1 MHQRARGA
9 ARTPSWRGPSGRGP
23 PEASSEAHQGVGRE
37 GEEEEEG
44 LLCCCPCFL
53 GVQQSRAGRMSALVS
68 NPMVDAEQG
77 ITEGTG
83 GRSLGR
89 QITL

>member
-1 MHQRARGA
+1 MLL
-9 ARTPSWRGPSGRGP
+9 PLL
-23 PEASSEAHQGVGRE
+23 
-37 GEEEEEG
+37 G
-44 LLCCCPCFL
+44 L
-53 GVQQSRAGRMSALVS
+53 QQSRAGRMSASVS